1 MHIENIVIHKNVGG
15 NILKK
20 NIYIF
25 NSGTLK
31 RKDNSIVLKTENE
44 TKLIPIE
51 ETSSIW
57 VFGEIDFNKR
67 ILEFLAT
74 KNIVVHTYNH
84 FGYYVSS
91 IYPREFYNSGFV
103 LLKQCEH
110 YMDNQLRLN
119 IAKNILIASFK
130 SMEQNLSYYK
140 SRKDISLT
148 ENIAKL
154 QEIRNNMNNVNSV
167 GELMGLEGTGRV
179 EYYSSFNKIL
189 NNSDFTFNGRSKQ
202 PPKDAINAL
211 ISFGNSLM
219 YNLVLSEIYQT
230 HLNPTIGYLHSTNQR
245 SFTLNLDIAELFKPI
260 IVDRIIFSLI
270 NKGIITIND
279 FNSDFNSTLLNESG
293 RKKFLKE
300 FDSKINTTIKYN
312 DFHKGVSYRRII
324 RLQIYHLQKHILEGE
339 ELNFFWSKW

>member
-1 MHIENIVIHKNVGG
+1 M
-15 NILKK
+15 KK

-25 NSGTLK
+25 NSGILK
-31 RKDNSIVLKTENE
+31 RKDNSIILQTETE

-51 ETSSIW
+51 ETSAIW
-57 VFGEIDFNKR
+57 VFGEVDFNKR
-67 ILEFLAT
+67 VLEFLAH
-74 KNIVVHTYNH
+74 KNILVHLYNH
-84 FGYYVSS
+84 YGYYISS

-103 LLKQCEH
+103 LLKQCE
-110 YMDNQLRLN
+110 YYTNNDARLN

-130 SMEQNLSYYK
+130 SMEQNLLYYK
-140 SRKDISLT
+140 SRKDASLGEHINT
-148 ENIAKL
+148 IQK
-154 QEIRNNMNNVNSV
+154 IRHNMNDVSSV

-179 EYYSSFNKIL
+179 EYYSAFNKIL
-189 NNSDFTFNGRSKQ
+189 NNSDFVFNGRSKQ

-260 IVDRIIFSLI
+260 IVDKIIFSLI
-270 NKGIITIND
+270 NKGILTIKD
-279 FNSDFNSTLLNESG
+279 FAVDFNSTLLNESG

-300 FDSKINTTIKYN
+300 FDNKINTTIKYN
-312 DFHKGVSYRRII
+312 NFHKNVSYRRII
-324 RLQIYHLQKHILEGE
+324 RLQIYHLQKHILEGDD
-339 ELNFFWSKW
+339 LNFFWSKW